1 MFRYSIPIL
10 LLACASDFELNSM
23 HKKNGHGSEADG
35 TDVGADHETQQD
47 EQNDE
52 DGFEVSDEILA
63 IVGDIDYGEYL
74 SSECTTCHHA
84 QGLDEGIPS
93 ITGWPIE
100 SFVWALHSYKSGAR
114 NHPIMEMITQRL
126 SNEEIASL
134 AIFFESINN

>member
-1 MFRYSIPIL
+1 MKSFIIVLTISTLCLNFFGFYG
-10 LLACASDFELNSM
+10 LA
-23 HKKNGHGSEADG
+23 SEQ
-35 TDVGADHETQQD
+35 VS
-47 EQNDE
+47 DE

>member
-1 MFRYSIPIL
+1 MYNLIMKSSILVLSISIICFNL
-10 LLACASDFELNSM
+10 LGFYVLA
-23 HKKNGHGSEADG
+23 SEQ
-35 TDVGADHETQQD
+35 V
-47 EQNDE
+47 NDE

-74 SSECTTCHHA
+74 SSECITCHHA

-126 SNEEIASL
+126 SNEEIAAL

>member
-1 MFRYSIPIL
+1 MYNLIMKSLVLVLSISIICL
-10 LLACASDFELNSM
+10 NHLVFYVLA
-23 HKKNGHGSEADG
+23 SEQ
-35 TDVGADHETQQD
+35 V
-47 EQNDE
+47 NDE

-84 QGLDEGIPS
+84 QGIDEGIPS

-114 NHPIMEMITQRL
+114 KHPIMEMITQRL
-126 SNEEIASL
+126 SNEEIAAL

>member
-1 MFRYSIPIL
+1 MKVLIRLLVVNLIL
-10 LLACASDFELNSM
+10 FKLFVFSSLA
-23 HKKNGHGSEADG
+23 SEKVVED
-35 TDVGADHETQQD
+35 
-47 EQNDE
+47 

>member
-1 MFRYSIPIL
+1 MYNLIMKSLILVLSISIVCLNPFGL
-10 LLACASDFELNSM
+10 YVLA
-23 HKKNGHGSEADG
+23 SEQ
-35 TDVGADHETQQD
+35 V
-47 EQNDE
+47 NDE

-63 IVGDIDYGEYL
+63 IIGDIDYGEYL
-74 SSECTTCHHA
+74 SSECTTCHHLE
-84 QGLDEGIPS
+84 GLDEGIPS

-114 NHPIMEMITQRL
+114 KHPIMEMITQRL

>member
-1 MFRYSIPIL
+1 MKVLIRLLVVNLIL
-10 LLACASDFELNSM
+10 FKLFVFCSLA
-23 HKKNGHGSEADG
+23 SEKVVED
-35 TDVGADHETQQD
+35 
-47 EQNDE
+47 

-84 QGLDEGIPS
+84 QGIDEGIPS

-114 NHPIMEMITQRL
+114 KHPIMEMITQRL
-126 SNEEIASL
+126 SNEEIAAL

>member
-1 MFRYSIPIL
+1 MYNLIMKSLSL
-10 LLACASDFELNSM
+10 LFICLIIYFKFFIFAIFASQEVLD
-23 HKKNGHGSEADG
+23 D
-35 TDVGADHETQQD
+35 
-47 EQNDE
+47 

-93 ITGWPIE
+93 ITGWPVE

-114 NHPIMEMITQRL
+114 KHPIMEMITQRL

>member
-1 MFRYSIPIL
+1 MKVLIRLLVVNLIL
-10 LLACASDFELNSM
+10 FKLFVFSSLA
-23 HKKNGHGSEADG
+23 SENVVED
-35 TDVGADHETQQD
+35 
-47 EQNDE
+47 

>member
-1 MFRYSIPIL
+1 MYNLIMKNLILVLSKSIL
-10 LLACASDFELNSM
+10 CLNLFGFYVLA
-23 HKKNGHGSEADG
+23 SEQ
-35 TDVGADHETQQD
+35 VHE
-47 EQNDE
+47 EE
-52 DGFEVSDEILA
+52 GFEVSDEILA

-84 QGLDEGIPS
+84 QGIDEGIPS

-114 NHPIMEMITQRL
+114 KHPIMEMITQRL

>member
-1 MFRYSIPIL
+1 MKTLILVFSKSIICL
-10 LLACASDFELNSM
+10 NLFGFYVLA
-23 HKKNGHGSEADG
+23 SEQ
-35 TDVGADHETQQD
+35 VHE
-47 EQNDE
+47 E

>member
-1 MFRYSIPIL
+1 MYNLIMKSLSL
-10 LLACASDFELNSM
+10 LFICLIIYFKFFIFAIFASQEVSD
-23 HKKNGHGSEADG
+23 
-35 TDVGADHETQQD
+35 
-47 EQNDE
+47 

-93 ITGWPIE
+93 ITGLPLE

-114 NHPIMEMITQRL
+114 KHPIMEMITQRL

>member
-1 MFRYSIPIL
+1 MKVFIQL
-10 LLACASDFELNSM
+10 LLVNLIFFKLFVFSSLASEKVLED
-23 HKKNGHGSEADG
+23 
-35 TDVGADHETQQD
+35 
-47 EQNDE
+47 

-63 IVGDIDYGEYL
+63 IIGDIDYGEYL

-100 SFVWALHSYKSGAR
+100 SFVWSLHSYKSGAR
-114 NHPIMEMITQRL
+114 KHPIMEMITQRL
-126 SNEEIASL
+126 SNEEIAAL

>member
-1 MFRYSIPIL
+1 MKIL
-10 LLACASDFELNSM
+10 IRLLVVNLILFKIFVFSSLASEKVVED
-23 HKKNGHGSEADG
+23 
-35 TDVGADHETQQD
+35 
-47 EQNDE
+47 

-84 QGLDEGIPS
+84 QGIDEGIPS

-114 NHPIMEMITQRL
+114 KHPIMEMITQRL
-126 SNEEIASL
+126 SNEEIAAL

>member
-1 MFRYSIPIL
+1 MKVLIRLLVVNLIL
-10 LLACASDFELNSM
+10 FKLFVFSSLA
-23 HKKNGHGSEADG
+23 SEKVAED
-35 TDVGADHETQQD
+35 
-47 EQNDE
+47 

-114 NHPIMEMITQRL
+114 KHPIMEMITQRL
-126 SNEEIASL
+126 SNEEIAAL

>member
-1 MFRYSIPIL
+1 MKSLILVLSISTL
-10 LLACASDFELNSM
+10 CLNLCGFYVLA
-23 HKKNGHGSEADG
+23 SEQ
-35 TDVGADHETQQD
+35 VNE
-47 EQNDE
+47 E
-52 DGFEVSDEILA
+52 DGFEVSEEILA

-74 SSECTTCHHA
+74 SSECTTCHHS

>member
-1 MFRYSIPIL
+1 MYNLIMKSSILVLSISIICLNL
-10 LLACASDFELNSM
+10 LGFYVLA
-23 HKKNGHGSEADG
+23 SEQ
-35 TDVGADHETQQD
+35 V
-47 EQNDE
+47 NDD

-84 QGLDEGIPS
+84 QGIDEGIPS

-100 SFVWALHSYKSGAR
+100 SFVWALHSYKNGAR
-114 NHPIMEMITQRL
+114 KHPIMEMITQRL

>member
-1 MFRYSIPIL
+1 MKSLIIVLTISTLCLNFFGFYG
-10 LLACASDFELNSM
+10 LA
-23 HKKNGHGSEADG
+23 SEQ
-35 TDVGADHETQQD
+35 V
-47 EQNDE
+47 NDE

-74 SSECTTCHHA
+74 SSECTTCHHT

-93 ITGWPIE
+93 ITGWPVE

>member
-1 MFRYSIPIL
+1 MKVLIRLLVVNLIL
-10 LLACASDFELNSM
+10 FKIFVFSSLA
-23 HKKNGHGSEADG
+23 SEKVVED
-35 TDVGADHETQQD
+35 
-47 EQNDE
+47 

-84 QGLDEGIPS
+84 QGIDEGIPS

-114 NHPIMEMITQRL
+114 KHPIMEMITQRL
-126 SNEEIASL
+126 SNEEIAAL

>member
-1 MFRYSIPIL
+1 MKSLIIIL
-10 LLACASDFELNSM
+10 TTSTLCLNFFGFYGLA
-23 HKKNGHGSEADG
+23 SEQ
-35 TDVGADHETQQD
+35 V
-47 EQNDE
+47 NDE

-74 SSECTTCHHA
+74 SSECTTCHHSR
-84 QGLDEGIPS
+84 GLDEGIPS
-93 ITGWPIE
+93 ITGWPVE

>member
-1 MFRYSIPIL
+1 MKVLIRLLVVNLIL
-10 LLACASDFELNSM
+10 FKLFVFSSLA
-23 HKKNGHGSEADG
+23 SEKVVED
-35 TDVGADHETQQD
+35 
-47 EQNDE
+47 

-114 NHPIMEMITQRL
+114 KHPIMEMITQRL

>member
-1 MFRYSIPIL
+1 MYNLIMKNLILVLSKSIL
-10 LLACASDFELNSM
+10 CLNLFGFYLLA
-23 HKKNGHGSEADG
+23 SEQ
-35 TDVGADHETQQD
+35 VHE
-47 EQNDE
+47 E

-114 NHPIMEMITQRL
+114 KHPIMEMITQRL
-126 SNEEIASL
+126 SNEEIAAL

>member
-1 MFRYSIPIL
+1 MKVLIRLLVVNLIL
-10 LLACASDFELNSM
+10 FKLFVFSSLA
-23 HKKNGHGSEADG
+23 SEKVAED
-35 TDVGADHETQQD
+35 
-47 EQNDE
+47 

-84 QGLDEGIPS
+84 QGIDEGIPS

-114 NHPIMEMITQRL
+114 KHPIMEMITQRL
-126 SNEEIASL
+126 SNEEIAAL
-134 AIFFESINN
+134 AIFYESINN

>member
-1 MFRYSIPIL
+1 MKVLIRLLVVNLIL
-10 LLACASDFELNSM
+10 FKLFGFSSLA
-23 HKKNGHGSEADG
+23 SEKVAED
-35 TDVGADHETQQD
+35 
-47 EQNDE
+47 

-114 NHPIMEMITQRL
+114 KHPIMEMITQRL

>member
-1 MFRYSIPIL
+1 MYNLIMKSLILVLSISIVCLNPFGL
-10 LLACASDFELNSM
+10 YVLA
-23 HKKNGHGSEADG
+23 SEQ
-35 TDVGADHETQQD
+35 V
-47 EQNDE
+47 NDE

-84 QGLDEGIPS
+84 QGIDEGIPS

-114 NHPIMEMITQRL
+114 KHPIMEMITQRL

>member
-1 MFRYSIPIL
+1 MYNLIMKNLILVLSKSIL
-10 LLACASDFELNSM
+10 CLNLFGFYVLA
-23 HKKNGHGSEADG
+23 SEQ
-35 TDVGADHETQQD
+35 VHE
-47 EQNDE
+47 E
-52 DGFEVSDEILA
+52 DGFEVSEEILA

-114 NHPIMEMITQRL
+114 KHPIMEMITQRL

>member
-1 MFRYSIPIL
+1 MKVFIQL
-10 LLACASDFELNSM
+10 LLVNLIFFKLFVFSSLASEKVVED
-23 HKKNGHGSEADG
+23 
-35 TDVGADHETQQD
+35 
-47 EQNDE
+47 

>member
-1 MFRYSIPIL
+1 MKSLILVLSISTL
-10 LLACASDFELNSM
+10 CLNLCGFYVLA
-23 HKKNGHGSEADG
+23 SEQ
-35 TDVGADHETQQD
+35 V
-47 EQNDE
+47 NDE

-74 SSECTTCHHA
+74 SSECTTCHHS

-114 NHPIMEMITQRL
+114 KHPIMEMITQRL

>member
-1 MFRYSIPIL
+1 MYNLIMKSLILVLSISIVCLNPFGL
-10 LLACASDFELNSM
+10 YVLA
-23 HKKNGHGSEADG
+23 SEQ
-35 TDVGADHETQQD
+35 V
-47 EQNDE
+47 NDE

-63 IVGDIDYGEYL
+63 IIGDIDYGEYL
-74 SSECTTCHHA
+74 SSECTTCHHLA
-84 QGLDEGIPS
+84 GLDEGIPS

-114 NHPIMEMITQRL
+114 KHPIMEMITQRL

>member
-1 MFRYSIPIL
+1 MYNLIMKSLILVLSKSIL
-10 LLACASDFELNSM
+10 CLNLFGFYVLA
-23 HKKNGHGSEADG
+23 SEQ
-35 TDVGADHETQQD
+35 VHE
-47 EQNDE
+47 E

-114 NHPIMEMITQRL
+114 KHPIMEMITQRL

>member
-1 MFRYSIPIL
+1 MSSRKNAAAKIGPPIGQHL
-10 LLACASDFELNSM
+10 SM
-23 HKKNGHGSEADG
+23 KNEKYFDPLYPVIYKNKIIKKSGN
-35 TDVGADHETQQD
+35 
-47 EQNDE
+47 
-52 DGFEVSDEILA
+52 
-63 IVGDIDYGEYL
+63 GEYL

>member
-1 MFRYSIPIL
+1 MKVLIRLLVVNLIL
-10 LLACASDFELNSM
+10 FQLFVFSSLA
-23 HKKNGHGSEADG
+23 SEKVVED
-35 TDVGADHETQQD
+35 
-47 EQNDE
+47 

-84 QGLDEGIPS
+84 QGIDEGIPS

-114 NHPIMEMITQRL
+114 KHPIMEMITQRL
-126 SNEEIASL
+126 SNEEIAAL

>member
-1 MFRYSIPIL
+1 MKVFIQL
-10 LLACASDFELNSM
+10 LLVNLIFFKLFVFSSLASEKVLED
-23 HKKNGHGSEADG
+23 
-35 TDVGADHETQQD
+35 
-47 EQNDE
+47 

-84 QGLDEGIPS
+84 QGIDEGIPS

-114 NHPIMEMITQRL
+114 KHPIMEMITQRL
-126 SNEEIASL
+126 SNEEIAAL